1 MLKSCSVTILNGF
14 RSIEP
19 TQYAIPFISVISD
32 LTFSIKLSSSTS
44 VTVNVHPNFSAIE
57 PTSVSFLATRWIS
70 FPEFFNCSAKLDPI
84 DPVAPKIRYFSD
96 MSEKYLIFGATGSIG
111 SSLAEQ
117 LKNSGNDIHLVA
129 RNETE
134 VGSIAEKL
142 GCTFTV
148 TDVLEDNFIEKVK
161 SDITEIKG
169 IAYCVGSIDL
179 KPLRMV
185 TEQDFNK
192 CMKLNLYSAVEVI
205 KGYQE
210 SLKKN
215 KGSIVLF
222 STVAAQR
229 GFTNHAIIASAKAA
243 VEGLTVSLA
252 AEFAPNIRVNCIAP
266 SLTKSKIAEPMLKNT
281 TIAEGIAKAHP
292 LKRLGEGKDS
302 ASLAKFL
309 ITEDGSWVTGQI
321 IAVDGGRSKLS

>member
-1 MLKSCSVTILNGF
+1 
-14 RSIEP
+14 
-19 TQYAIPFISVISD
+19 
-32 LTFSIKLSSSTS
+32 
-44 VTVNVHPNFSAIE
+44 
-57 PTSVSFLATRWIS
+57 
-70 FPEFFNCSAKLDPI
+70 
-84 DPVAPKIRYFSD
+84 
-96 MSEKYLIFGATGSIG
+96 MSEKYIVFGATGSIG
-111 SSLAEQ
+111 SSLSEQ
-117 LKNSGNDIHLVA
+117 LVNSGNKVHLVA

-134 VGSIAEKL
+134 LKNISSKL
-142 GCTFTV
+142 GCTST
-148 TDVLEDNFIEKVK
+148 TADVLEEGFIDKVK
-161 SDITEIKG
+161 NDITETKG

-192 CMKLNLYSAVEVI
+192 CMKLNLYSAVETI
-205 KGYQE
+205 KAYQE

-215 KGSIVLF
+215 KGSVVLF

-229 GFTNHAIIASAKAA
+229 GFTNHAIIASTKAA

-266 SLTKSKIAEPMLKNT
+266 SLTNSKIAEPMLKNK
-281 TIAEGIAKAHP
+281 ALADGIAKAHP

-309 ITEDGSWVTGQI
+309 ITEDSSWVTGQI

>member
-1 MLKSCSVTILNGF
+1 
-14 RSIEP
+14 
-19 TQYAIPFISVISD
+19 
-32 LTFSIKLSSSTS
+32 
-44 VTVNVHPNFSAIE
+44 
-57 PTSVSFLATRWIS
+57 
-70 FPEFFNCSAKLDPI
+70 
-84 DPVAPKIRYFSD
+84 
-96 MSEKYLIFGATGSIG
+96 MSEKYLVFGATGSIG

-117 LKNSGNDIHLVA
+117 LVSSEHSVHLVG
-129 RNETE
+129 RNESE
-134 VGSIAEKL
+134 LKSISEKL
-142 GCTFTV
+142 GCTNTV
-148 TDVLEDNFIEKVK
+148 ADVLEDGFIEKVK
-161 SDITEIKG
+161 NDISEIKG

-192 CMKLNLYSAVEVI
+192 CMKLNLYSAVEAI
-205 KGYQE
+205 KSYQE

-243 VEGLTVSLA
+243 IEGLTVSLA

-266 SLTKSKIAEPMLKNT
+266 SLTNSKIAEPMLKNKAL
-281 TIAEGIAKAHP
+281 AEGIAKAHP

-309 ITEDGSWVTGQI
+309 MTNESSWITGQI

>member
-1 MLKSCSVTILNGF
+1 MAVDLNFHKVKKFIYIFFFIL
-14 RSIEP
+14 I
-19 TQYAIPFISVISD
+19 
-32 LTFSIKLSSSTS
+32 SSTANS
-44 VTVNVHPNFSAIE
+44 KNYNF
-57 PTSVSFLATRWIS
+57 
-70 FPEFFNCSAKLDPI
+70 
-84 DPVAPKIRYFSD
+84 
-96 MSEKYLIFGATGSIG
+96 
-111 SSLAEQ
+111 
-117 LKNSGNDIHLVA
+117 
-129 RNETE
+129 
-134 VGSIAEKL
+134 EKL
-142 GCTFTV
+142 GSFSEPWGSSFINSEELIV
-148 TDVLEDNFIEKVK
+148 TEKGGKIKIINIVSK
-161 SDITEIKG
+161 NISEIKG
-169 IAYCVGSIDL
+169 LAYCVGSIDL

-185 TEQDFNK
+185 NEQDFQK
-192 CMKLNLYSAVEVI
+192 CMKLNLYSAVEAI

-252 AEFAPNIRVNCIAP
+252 AEFAPNIRVNCVAP
-266 SLTKSKIAEPMLKNT
+266 SLTKSKIAEPMLKNAAL
-281 TIAEGIAKAHP
+281 AEGIAKAHP

-309 ITEDGSWVTGQI
+309 LTEDSSWITGQV

>member
-1 MLKSCSVTILNGF
+1 
-14 RSIEP
+14 
-19 TQYAIPFISVISD
+19 
-32 LTFSIKLSSSTS
+32 
-44 VTVNVHPNFSAIE
+44 
-57 PTSVSFLATRWIS
+57 
-70 FPEFFNCSAKLDPI
+70 
-84 DPVAPKIRYFSD
+84 
-96 MSEKYLIFGATGSIG
+96 MSEKYIVFGATGSIG
-111 SSLAEQ
+111 SSLAQQ
-117 LKNSGNDIHLVA
+117 LVSSGNNVHLVA
-129 RNETE
+129 RNKE
-134 VGSIAEKL
+134 GLKNISQKL
-142 GCTFTV
+142 GCTSTV
-148 TDVLEDNFIEKVK
+148 ADVLEDGFIDKVK
-161 SDITEIKG
+161 NDISEAKG

-192 CMKLNLYSAVEVI
+192 CMKLNLYSAVETI

-266 SLTKSKIAEPMLKNT
+266 SLTNSKIAEPMLKNK
-281 TIAEGIAKAHP
+281 ALADGIAKAHP

-309 ITEDGSWVTGQI
+309 ITEDSSWVTGQI

>member
-1 MLKSCSVTILNGF
+1 
-14 RSIEP
+14 
-19 TQYAIPFISVISD
+19 
-32 LTFSIKLSSSTS
+32 
-44 VTVNVHPNFSAIE
+44 
-57 PTSVSFLATRWIS
+57 
-70 FPEFFNCSAKLDPI
+70 
-84 DPVAPKIRYFSD
+84 

-117 LKNSGNDIHLVA
+117 LKNSGQNIHLVA
-129 RNETE
+129 RNESE
-134 VGSIAEKL
+134 LGPIAEKL
-142 GCTFTV
+142 ECSYTV
-148 TDVLEDNFIEKVK
+148 TDVLEENFIQKVK
-161 SDITEIKG
+161 SDISEIKG
-169 IAYCVGSIDL
+169 LAYCVGSIDL
-179 KPLRMV
+179 KPLRMIN
-185 TEQDFNK
+185 EHDFQK
-192 CMKLNLYSAVEVI
+192 CMKLNLYSAVETI

-215 KGSIVLF
+215 KGSIVMF

-229 GFTNHAIIASAKAA
+229 GFTNHAIIASTKAA

-266 SLTKSKIAEPMLKNT
+266 SLTKSKIAEPMLKNVV
-281 TIAEGIAKAHP
+281 IAEGIAKAHP

-309 ITEDGSWVTGQI
+309 LTEDSSWVTGQI

>member
-1 MLKSCSVTILNGF
+1 
-14 RSIEP
+14 
-19 TQYAIPFISVISD
+19 
-32 LTFSIKLSSSTS
+32 
-44 VTVNVHPNFSAIE
+44 
-57 PTSVSFLATRWIS
+57 
-70 FPEFFNCSAKLDPI
+70 
-84 DPVAPKIRYFSD
+84 
-96 MSEKYLIFGATGSIG
+96 MSEKYLIFGATGSVG

-129 RNETE
+129 RNESE
-134 VGSIAEKL
+134 VKIISEKL
-142 GCTFTV
+142 GCSYTV
-148 TDVLEDNFIEKVK
+148 ADVLEDGFIEKVK
-161 SDITEIKG
+161 SDINDIKG

-185 TEQDFNK
+185 TEADMNK
-192 CMKLNLYSAVEVI
+192 CMKLNLYSAIEVI

-229 GFTNHAIIASAKAA
+229 GFTNHTIIASAKAA
-243 VEGLTVSLA
+243 IEGLTVTLA

-266 SLTKSKIAEPMLKNT
+266 SLSKSKIAEPMLKNPA
-281 TIAEGIAKAHP
+281 IAEGIAKAHP

-302 ASLAKFL
+302 AALAKFL
-309 ITEDGSWVTGQI
+309 ISEESTWITGQI

>member
-1 MLKSCSVTILNGF
+1 
-14 RSIEP
+14 
-19 TQYAIPFISVISD
+19 
-32 LTFSIKLSSSTS
+32 
-44 VTVNVHPNFSAIE
+44 
-57 PTSVSFLATRWIS
+57 
-70 FPEFFNCSAKLDPI
+70 
-84 DPVAPKIRYFSD
+84 
-96 MSEKYLIFGATGSIG
+96 MSEKYLIFGATGSVG

-129 RNETE
+129 RNESE
-134 VGSIAEKL
+134 VKAIAEKL
-142 GCTFTV
+142 VCSYTV
-148 TDVLEDNFIEKVK
+148 ADVLEDGFIEKIK
-161 SDITEIKG
+161 SDINDVKG

-185 TEQDFNK
+185 TEADMNK
-192 CMKLNLYSAVEVI
+192 CMKLNLYSAIEVI
-205 KGYQE
+205 KGFQE

-215 KGSIVLF
+215 KGSVVLF

-229 GFTNHAIIASAKAA
+229 GFTNHTIIASAKAA
-243 VEGLTVSLA
+243 VEGLTVTLA

-266 SLTKSKIAEPMLKNT
+266 SLSKSKIAEPMLKNP

-302 ASLAKFL
+302 AALAKFL
-309 ITEDGSWVTGQI
+309 ITEESSWITGQI